1 MANVLNEEKKQQV
14 LALGRLGWSL
24 RRIQQAIKIRRE
36 TASAYLKA
44 AGIAVR
50 PPSGWGRCEPKPAN
64 EVITDFGAAKPAIP
78 VIPDAC
84 SPSPSPNPNPNPE
97 NPSNKGRS
105 KTTSKPAN
113 ENEVITDS
121 AVVSGP
127 SACEPYREAIDLGIN
142 RGRNAMAIWQ
152 DLVSEYGFASSY
164 QSVQRFVRKRRGVQT
179 PEARVV
185 IVTAAGQEA
194 QVDYG
199 TGPMVRDPESRK
211 YRRTR
216 LFVMTLGCS
225 RKSIR
230 LLTFRSSSRIWAELH
245 ERAFRRLGGVTRVVV
260 LDNLREGVLV
270 PDIYDPALNPLYR
283 DVLAHYGAVAM
294 PCRIQDPDRKGKVES
309 GVGHAQRTPLKGRR
323 FESLEE
329 AQAYLDHWEQ
339 RWADTRIPGTTK
351 RQVAAMFAE
360 EKPTLLPLPLEPFR
374 YYQYGERIVHLDG
387 CVEVEAAY
395 YGAPPGWIGRVL
407 RVQWDELYVRLLDP
421 KTGQLLREHV
431 RQKRGW
437 YRIKEEDHPKRTP
450 LRTSQ
455 LLWRAGRAGSHIG
468 TLCDAIHR
476 QQGEVGVRRI
486 LGVLSLAKK
495 YGTAAVDE
503 ACAAALDMGVQE
515 YRFVRRYLE
524 RCPQAPLSLQ
534 QVDPLIRELVQYLPH
549 SRNWSPFRSSRRRQS
564 SEGSWRLDSRS
575 RSNHFLRYRP
585 GRHSALSCFDCGSCV
600 GCNHVRPPTRPS
612 KPRFSRRV
620 VRAPHSPLIILR
632 YGGSHCVLVRHQ
644 PEVRNLG
651 SHQTTRTNSSSG

>member
-1 MANVLNEEKKQQV
+1 MGMANVLNEEKKQQV

-24 RRIQQAIKIRRE
+24 RSIQQATRIRRE
-36 TASAYLKA
+36 TAGVYLKA

-50 PPSGWGRCEPKPAN
+50 SPGGWGRCEPKPAN
-64 EVITDFGAAKPAIP
+64 EVITDLGAAKAAIA
-78 VIPDAC
+78 VIPDPHDPNC
-84 SPSPSPNPNPNPE
+84 NPNPNPE
-97 NPSNKGRS
+97 NLSNKG
-105 KTTSKPAN
+105 KAKATSKPAN

-121 AVVSGP
+121 AVVSGS
-127 SACEPYREAIDLGIN
+127 SACEPYREAIDLGLS

-164 QSVQRFVRKRRGVQT
+164 QSVQRFVRKRRGTQT

-185 IVTAAGQEA
+185 IVTAAGQES

-225 RKSIR
+225 RKSVR

-245 ERAFRRLGGVTRVVV
+245 ERAFRRLGGATRIIV

-309 GVGHAQRTPLKGRR
+309 GVGHAQKTPLKGLR
-323 FESLEE
+323 FETLDE

-339 RWADTRIPGTTK
+339 RWADTRIHGTTK

-468 TLCDAIHR
+468 ALCSAIHR

-534 QVDPLIRELVQYLPH
+534 QVDPLIRELVQY
-549 SRNWSPFRSSRRRQS
+549 RDFIN
-564 SEGSWRLDSRS
+564 
-575 RSNHFLRYRP
+575 YR
-585 GRHSALSCFDCGSCV
+585 
-600 GCNHVRPPTRPS
+600 T
-612 KPRFSRRV
+612 KE
-620 VRAPHSPLIILR
+620 I
-632 YGGSHCVLVRHQ
+632 
-644 PEVRNLG
+644 EE
-651 SHQTTRTNSSSG
+651 

>member
-24 RRIQQAIKIRRE
+24 RRIQQATKIRRE

-44 AGIAVR
+44 AEIAVR

-64 EVITDFGAAKPAIP
+64 EVITDSGAAKPAIP
-78 VIPDAC
+78 VISDPLDL
-84 SPSPSPNPNPNPE
+84 NPNPNPE
-97 NPSNKGRS
+97 NLSNKG
-105 KTTSKPAN
+105 KAKATSKPAN
-113 ENEVITDS
+113 EVITDS
-121 AVVSGP
+121 GVVTGP
-127 SACEPYREAIDLGIN
+127 SACEPYREAIDLGLS
-142 RGRNAMAIWQ
+142 RGRNARAIWQ

-164 QSVQRFVRKRRGVQT
+164 QSVQRFVRKRRGTQT

-225 RKSIR
+225 RKSVR

-245 ERAFRRLGGVTRVVV
+245 ERAFRRLGGATRIVV

-309 GVGHAQRTPLKGRR
+309 GVGHAQKTPLKGLR
-323 FESLEE
+323 FETLEE
-329 AQAYLDHWEQ
+329 AQAYLDRWEQ
-339 RWADTRIPGTTK
+339 RWADTRIHGTTK

-468 TLCDAIHR
+468 ALCDAIHR

-503 ACAAALDMGVQE
+503 ACAAALDLGVQE

-534 QVDPLIRELVQYLPH
+534 QVDPLIRELVQY
-549 SRNWSPFRSSRRRQS
+549 RDFIN
-564 SEGSWRLDSRS
+564 
-575 RSNHFLRYRP
+575 YR
-585 GRHSALSCFDCGSCV
+585 
-600 GCNHVRPPTRPS
+600 T
-612 KPRFSRRV
+612 KE
-620 VRAPHSPLIILR
+620 I
-632 YGGSHCVLVRHQ
+632 
-644 PEVRNLG
+644 EE
-651 SHQTTRTNSSSG
+651 